1 MEKIIVLGPTAV
13 GKSEYALSLATEK
26 KGAIISADSMQ
37 VYKYMN
43 IGTAKLPAAE
53 QKEIKHYMLDIVEP
67 SSQYSVGE
75 YIETVEQ
82 LIAEHQKKDIPLI
95 FCGGTGLYLS
105 ALING
110 LSFPPAQRN
119 ETIRAELEAE
129 EKTLGKEKLWAKLH
143 KIDPAAAAKI
153 HPNDSYRTKRAL
165 EVFKITGKPFSTQA
179 LKKPSVLGAHFKIIG
194 LTMDKIEL
202 FKRIDL
208 RVEKMMQQG
217 LLDEVRDLLEKGYT
231 SELSSM
237 QAIGYKEIIEHLQG
251 RCSLAEAVEQI
262 KTNTKKFVKKQY
274 TWFRAFKN
282 VEWLQ
287 RDGEKISPLT

>member
-13 GKSEYALSLATEK
+13 GKSDYALSLAAEK
-26 KGAIISADSMQ
+26 KGEIVSADSMQ
-37 VYKYMN
+37 VYKYMD
-43 IGTAKLPAAE
+43 IGTAKLTPAE
-53 QKEIKHYMLDIVEP
+53 QRGIKHYMIDIVEP
-67 SSQYSVGE
+67 SVQYSVGE

-82 LIAEHQKKDIPLI
+82 LIDDHQKKNIPLI
-95 FCGGTGLYLS
+95 FCGGTGLYLN

-110 LSFPPAQRN
+110 LAFPPAQRDDK
-119 ETIRAELEAE
+119 IRAELEKE
-129 EKTLGKEKLWAKLH
+129 ENATGKEALWQQLN

-179 LKKPSVLGAHFKIIG
+179 LKKPSILGDDFKIIG
-194 LTMDKIEL
+194 LTMDKKEL
-202 FKRIDL
+202 FKRIEL
-208 RVEKMMQQG
+208 RVDKMLEKG
-217 LLDEVRDLLEKGYT
+217 LLNEVRGLLEKGYAP
-231 SELSSM
+231 ELSSM

-251 RCSLAEAVEQI
+251 QCSLEEAVEQI

-282 VEWLQ
+282 VEWVELTPS
-287 RDGEKISPLT
+287 IPLS